1 MINFEGECDMPYQ
14 TREDLPE
21 SVRHVLPTHAQDIF
35 KEAFNSAIK
44 EYQDPKKRRDKSDAE
59 QVAFRVAWSAVE
71 KVYHK
76 DEHGKWV
83 AK

>member
-1 MINFEGECDMPYQ
+1 MPYQ
-14 TREDLPE
+14 TRDDLPE
-21 SVRHVLPTHAQDIF
+21 SVRHVLPVHAQDIF

-44 EYQDPKKRRDKSDAE
+44 EYQDPKKRRDNSSPE

-71 KVYHK
+71 KLYHK
-76 DEHGKWV
+76 DENGKWV